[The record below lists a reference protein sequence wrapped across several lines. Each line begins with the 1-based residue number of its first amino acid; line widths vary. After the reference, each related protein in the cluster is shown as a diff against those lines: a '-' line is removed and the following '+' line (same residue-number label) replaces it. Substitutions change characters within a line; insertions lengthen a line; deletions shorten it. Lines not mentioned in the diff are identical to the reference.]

1 MKKFNFLKMFVL
13 ASMMMPAIM
22 VCAQSKLDKQVMMTI
37 GDQDITVK
45 EFCDVYYK
53 NNLKSDVIEKKVPPL
68 RERKDDIPLLVQS
81 FVESLSQDMGKAAPT
96 FEQEA
101 IEALQQYQWT
111 GNIRELHNIVERL
124 VILCGSTITKDDV
137 VLFGN
142 PLN

>member
-1 MKKFNFLKMFVL
+1 M
-13 ASMMMPAIM
+13 
-22 VCAQSKLDKQVMMTI
+22 
-37 GDQDITVK
+37 
-45 EFCDVYYK
+45 
-53 NNLKSDVIEKKVPPL
+53 

-81 FVESLSQDMGKAAPT
+81 FVDSLSQDMGKVAPT
-96 FEQEA
+96 FEPDA

-137 VLFGN
+137 VRFGN